1 MKKSQNLGTKS
12 TFMSKR
18 KNKIIIL
25 MAFYI
30 SYETNVKFFLNSS
43 LTISLGVLLNKT
55 FFFLKCFMIWL
66 MKDFEL
72 KKIKLRTVLH
82 AGLRSSTIAFPTI
95 WKYRQKRT
103 CF

>member
-1 MKKSQNLGTKS
+1 
-12 TFMSKR
+12 
-18 KNKIIIL
+18 

-30 SYETNVKFFLNSS
+30 SYETNVKFFLNSL

-72 KKIKLRTVLH
+72 KKIK
-82 AGLRSSTIAFPTI
+82 
-95 WKYRQKRT
+95 
-103 CF
+103 

>member
-1 MKKSQNLGTKS
+1 MEKSQNVGTKNAF
-12 TFMSKR
+12 TPER
-18 KNKIIIL
+18 KNEIIIL

-30 SYETNVKFFLNSS
+30 SYETNVKFFLNSL

-72 KKIKLRTVLH
+72 KKNQVKDSASCRIEIQYN
-82 AGLRSSTIAFPTI
+82 SFP
-95 WKYRQKRT
+95 YYLEV
-103 CF
+103 

>member
-1 MKKSQNLGTKS
+1 MKKSQNVGTKS

-72 KKIKLRTVLH
+72 KKIK
-82 AGLRSSTIAFPTI
+82 
-95 WKYRQKRT
+95 
-103 CF
+103 